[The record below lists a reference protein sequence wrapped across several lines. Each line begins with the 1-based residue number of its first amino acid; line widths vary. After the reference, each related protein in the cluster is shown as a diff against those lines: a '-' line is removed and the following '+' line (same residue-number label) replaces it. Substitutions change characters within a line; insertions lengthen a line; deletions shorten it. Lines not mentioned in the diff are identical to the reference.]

1 MLVDR
6 ENFVKECDFRTSRSS
21 GAGGQNVNKVETRVE
36 LLFDVHSSTLFSAE
50 QKQLLM
56 AKLATR
62 INDEG
67 ILQVSSSKERSQ
79 LKNKEHAVDKAI
91 ELIVKA
97 LTPRKPRSATKP
109 TRQSVEKRLTVKSQQ
124 SEKKKNRK
132 ELPTDDY

>member
-97 LTPRKPRSATKP
+97 LTPRKPRLATKP